1 MIMRTYLTLT
11 FLFLSLFSTDL
22 WASYRHK
29 ELKNFERNIS
39 FLSQHHLDDDLV
51 DKWFRYY
58 TGRGK
63 ARFERQIAR
72 GQVVKKAIENVLLEK
87 NLPLELYYVALIES
101 GFNFSA
107 VSHAGATGPWQFMK
121 NTGRMYGLRIDSQ
134 IDERKNIYKATRA
147 AAEYL
152 SDLYNIFN
160 DWALTLA
167 AYNAGEYRIM
177 NAIRKS
183 NTRDFNELIRMKAL
197 PSETMNYISK
207 VWTAM
212 IVEKNASKFRVK
224 KTSASWKLNP
234 TELSLSLDSNTNI
247 EKLIGLSGMSA
258 KRFKKYNAH
267 LLSNTIV
274 AGEKKPVEIFMPK
287 KNYMRLA
294 MGLYGYKI
302 KPKPKVVP
310 VTDPLKL
317 AKYGF
322 KDIKKG
328 EKIEVT
334 KLETGQI
341 KLKRMKNG
349 RIIMI
354 NSLGK

>member
-1 MIMRTYLTLT
+1 MIMKTCLI
-11 FLFLSLFSTDL
+11 LSLFILTLFPSETE
-22 WASYRHK
+22 ASYRHR
-29 ELKNFERNIS
+29 ELKNFERNIT
-39 FLSQHHLDDDLV
+39 FLAQHHLDDELV

-63 ARFERQIAR
+63 ERFERQIAR
-72 GQVVKKAIENVLLEK
+72 GQVVKKAIENILLEK
-87 NLPLELYYVALIES
+87 NVPLELYYVALIES

-121 NTGRMYGLRIDSQ
+121 NTGRMYGLRIDSVV
-134 IDERKNIYKATRA
+134 DERKNIYKATRA

-167 AYNAGEYRIM
+167 AYNAGEYRIL
-177 NAIRKS
+177 NAIRKA
-183 NTRDFNELIRMKAL
+183 NTRDFNSLVKMKML
-197 PSETMNYISK
+197 PPETMNYISK

-212 IVEKNASKFRVK
+212 IVEKNAAKFRVEK
-224 KTSASWKLNP
+224 RSAEWKLNP
-234 TELSLSLDSNTNI
+234 TELSLTIDSDTNI
-247 EKLIGLSGMSA
+247 ERLINMSGLSEA
-258 KRFKKYNAH
+258 RFKKYNAH
-267 LLSNTIV
+267 LLSHTIK
-274 AGEKKPVEIFMPK
+274 AGADKPVEVFMPK

-302 KPKPKVVP
+302 KPQPKIVP

-317 AKYGF
+317 SGFGF
-322 KDIKKG
+322 KNVEIG

-334 KLETGQI
+334 KLESGQI
-341 KLKRMKNG
+341 KLKRLKNG

-354 NSLGK
+354 NDPGK

>member
-1 MIMRTYLTLT
+1 MIMRTCLILLT
-11 FLFLSLFSTDL
+11 FLFATFSTDSL
-22 WASYRHK
+22 ASYRHK
-29 ELKNFERNIS
+29 ELKNFERNLT

-63 ARFERQIAR
+63 KRFERQIAR
-72 GQVVKKAIENVLLEK
+72 GLVVKKAIENILLEK
-87 NLPLELYYVALIES
+87 NVPLELYYVALIES

-134 IDERKNIYKATRA
+134 VDERKNIYKATRA

-167 AYNAGEYRIM
+167 AYNAGEYRIL
-177 NAIRKS
+177 NAIRKA
-183 NTRDFNELIRMKAL
+183 NTRNFNELVKMKML
-197 PSETMNYISK
+197 PQETMNYISK

-212 IVEKNASKFRVK
+212 IVEKNASKFRVEK
-224 KTSASWKLNP
+224 RRATWKMNP
-234 TELSLSLDSNTNI
+234 TELSISLDSNTNMQR
-247 EKLIGLSGMSA
+247 LITLSGMSES
-258 KRFKKYNAH
+258 RFKKYNAH
-267 LLSNTIV
+267 ILSNSIQ

-287 KNYMRLA
+287 KNYMKLA
-294 MGLYGYKI
+294 LGLYGYKV
-302 KPKPKVVP
+302 KPSPKIVP

-317 AKYGF
+317 TEFGF
-322 KDIKKG
+322 KDVRKG

-334 KLETGQI
+334 KLESGQI
-341 KLKRMKNG
+341 KLKRLKNG

-354 NSLGK
+354 NKLGK